1 MSNKGI
7 TLIELIIYIALTGFV
22 IALISSPFKTM
33 LKSSAANKE
42 ISKIQSS
49 SRDALSML
57 SREIRNTGLKRYPMS
72 GSGPFNSAVIPKTY
86 LLDSSSFNIKPGNPS
101 DTLTIY
107 KARVNDLG
115 QCTGEADSVKFYL
128 ENNTLK
134 RVFNGTPNDLAQDV
148 HALQFKTGL
157 FTKDSMLYSCDTFYT
172 GQWTR
177 SGTAS
182 GISIENNNL
191 LINFTG
197 AGSGAVTSVKTLSIN
212 PGARIKVR
220 FTLINKSGIPDNVD
234 SIQWGIVNSSNSVVA
249 SENFQSGLSG
259 GELTIPVPSVTNA
272 RIQLR
277 VVSKAAASMV
287 IDKFE
292 IKAIDRGAIVWSDTV
307 AVKEKKNV
315 KALKIYV
322 LLRTNSKTDTQT
334 SGSVNVANISVDRS
348 GMYSWRLLSET
359 VEILNNG
366 LF

>member
-1 MSNKGI
+1 MNNKGI
-7 TLIELIIYIALTGFV
+7 TLVELIIYIVLTGFV
-22 IALISSPFKTM
+22 ITLISSPFKTM

-42 ISKIQSS
+42 ISQIQSS

-72 GSGPFNSAVIPKTY
+72 GSGPFNSAVIPNTY
-86 LLDSSSFNIKPGNPS
+86 LLDSSSFSVKPGNPS

-128 ENNTLK
+128 QDNTLK

-148 HALQFKTGL
+148 HALQFQTGL
-157 FTKDSMLYSCDTFYT
+157 FTKDSMLYSCDTFFSS
-172 GQWTR
+172 QWTR
-177 SGTAS
+177 SGTVS
-182 GISIENNNL
+182 GVSIESNNL

-197 AGSGAVTSVKTLSIN
+197 AGSGAVSSVKTFSIN
-212 PGARIKVR
+212 PAARIKVR
-220 FTLINKSGIPDNVD
+220 FTLVNKSGIPDNIE
-234 SIQWGIVNSSNSVVA
+234 SIQWGIVNSFNSVIA
-249 SENFQSGLSG
+249 SENFKAGLSG
-259 GELTIPVPSVTNA
+259 GELIIPVSSVSNA
-272 RIQLR
+272 RIQLKA
-277 VVSKAAASMV
+277 VSKAAASLV

-292 IKAIDRGAIVWSDTV
+292 LKAIDRGLIVWSDTV

-322 LLRTNSKTDTQT
+322 LLRTNGKTDTQKN
-334 SGSVNVANISVDRS
+334 GPVNVANISIDRS

-359 VEILNNG
+359 VEISNNG